1 LWRAII
7 SSSDSSME
15 QVVEVVVVVPTNQVC
30 QLNDRGRYDHPLVPL
45 SSSAPAV
52 HTNKTNSYNAYALF
66 IPHFISK
73 SHTIESNKLL
83 ESRCGGGI
91 A

>member
-1 LWRAII
+1 MII
-7 SSSDSSME
+7 SN
-15 QVVEVVVVVPTNQVC
+15 QTNQAC

-52 HTNKTNSYNAYALF
+52 HTNKTISYNAYALF

-73 SHTIESNKLL
+73 SHITSLEGDVVMVSLEIHRDCHGPSDES
-83 ESRCGGGI
+83 
-91 A
+91 